1 MCAADSRRPR
11 AACLQ
16 RAVSKGPRSPAAPF
30 ATRKAASTLASKC
43 RPGGRD
49 RWANSAALSSQRAM
63 ATEREM
69 VCCQACRVTPSAT
82 RSSSKVGSWVR
93 LQTAVHA
100 GKRGLFFFSFFNNYF
115 MIFAKI
121 YLSIMLFGL
130 FLLNNCDYLM
140 IIWYQAICRLKRL
153 KLLRLVQV
161 KLLQRRVVVV
171 VVAAMGPARD
181 QALCQSLCPALARRG
196 GYAAARARGGSR
208 CPVRSTNSPSCPAA
222 ESAPARSSPLTLCDT
237 VQRAHKHST

>member
-1 MCAADSRRPR
+1 MSASAQDGE
-11 AACLQ
+11 LVQ
-16 RAVSKGPRSPAAPF
+16 RSGKSCMPPASSF
-30 ATRKAASTLASKC
+30 ERASKPC
-43 RPGGRD
+43 RALRDEKGGVHLGLQKPTR
-49 RWANSAALSSQRAM
+49 RARPMGKQRSTQLS
-63 ATEREM
+63 TGDGHRE
-69 VCCQACRVTPSAT
+69 
-82 RSSSKVGSWVR
+82 GD
-93 LQTAVHA
+93 
-100 GKRGLFFFSFFNNYF
+100 GLFAGVPSHPECH
-115 MIFAKI
+115 
-121 YLSIMLFGL
+121 
-130 FLLNNCDYLM
+130 LLNNCDYLM

-237 VQRAHKHST
+237 VQRAHKHSTHHK